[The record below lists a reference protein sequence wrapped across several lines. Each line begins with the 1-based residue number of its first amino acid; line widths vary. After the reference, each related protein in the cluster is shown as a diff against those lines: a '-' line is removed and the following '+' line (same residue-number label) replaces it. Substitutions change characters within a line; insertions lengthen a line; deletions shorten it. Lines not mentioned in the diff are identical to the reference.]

1 MRICDAAKHRD
12 QNCITVNR
20 VRQGAR
26 STCGFPRAS
35 PRGSGLSL
43 DRTAAGRDSARSLR
57 PKLRL
62 SGRSL
67 CPTVRLSGR
76 LSGRSRCSLAPH
88 RCWPSLECQRARRTG
103 MVFRLHSSA
112 PGSVYIV
119 PMQLLHVVTPC
130 DQYHAGHT
138 NEQTVLHDSRHITEL
153 AGK

>member
-12 QNCITVNR
+12 KNCITVNR

-57 PKLRL
+57 PNCDYRGGCRA
-62 SGRSL
+62 GRD
-67 CPTVRLSGR
+67 VH
-76 LSGRSRCSLAPH
+76 LAPH
-88 RCWPSLECQRARRTG
+88 RCWPSLECQRARRSG

-119 PMQLLHVVTPC
+119 VSMQLLNVVTPC
-130 DQYHAGHT
+130 DQYDAGHT

-153 AGK
+153 ASK